1 MLGEDLN
8 VIFVYHRL
16 YIFFPQKLLQRNKGM
31 HNSLSPGYL
40 PRTDR
45 GCLSDGHKNCFQL
58 SWLSYF
64 NRCTDNLETYEPLK
78 YFVVTN
84 LNKDQDTTNTR
95 ALQPSNITEV
105 STVFLIYQLYLCG
118 MSAT

>member
-1 MLGEDLN
+1 MSYSFIID
-8 VIFVYHRL
+8 
-16 YIFFPQKLLQRNKGM
+16 YIYFFHKSYYKRNKGM
-31 HNSLSPGYL
+31 HNSLSLGYL

-58 SWLSYF
+58 SWLSYS

-95 ALQPSNITEV
+95 AYALLTYGNMPVQPR
-105 STVFLIYQLYLCG
+105 F
-118 MSAT
+118 